1 MSKAQKKTAQKESSD
16 ESILDAIVAE
26 TKLAQDEEGYDAVK
40 TGVGALIKQLLKT
53 GDKQTINKDI
63 VNSMIAEIDRKMSA
77 QMDEIL
83 HHESFQYLESRW
95 RGLHTLISQTDFT
108 QNIAIE
114 MLNVSKEQ
122 LMEDFED
129 NPDTTQTGLYKHV
142 YGSGYGQFGGKP
154 VGTVLA
160 DYEFSPGNADIKFLH
175 KAAAISAMAHAPFI
189 ASAGSKFFGLDTF
202 EELPNLKDME
212 DLQTGPQ
219 FAAWRGLRENEDS
232 KYIGL
237 TLPRFLLRA
246 PYDPEDNPIR
256 KFNYK
261 ESIDGQHDNYL
272 WGNTCYAFGTR
283 LVESF
288 GKYRWCTNIIGPKG
302 GGAVKNLPVHT
313 FESMGDLEMKIPT
326 EVLIS
331 DRREYE
337 LSELG
342 FIPLTMRKGSDNAAF
357 FAANSVQVSKKFPN
371 TPEGQRAELNY
382 KLGTQLPY
390 LFAATRMAH
399 YIKSIQREYIGSWR
413 ERSDLELEL
422 NKWIR
427 QYVADQENPSAEIR
441 SQRPF
446 KGAEIEVTDVPN
458 DPGWYRVQIGLR
470 PHFKYMGADFE
481 LSLVGKL
488 DKDGNQ

>member
-1 MSKAQKKTAQKESSD
+1 MNNVAQTEQKSSTL
-16 ESILDAIVAE
+16 EGGLLDNIIAE
-26 TKLAQDEEGYDAVK
+26 TKLTQNDEGYEAVK
-40 TGVGALIKQLLKT
+40 TGVGALIKQLIKS
-53 GDKQTINKDI
+53 GNKETINKDI
-63 VNSMIAEIDRKMSA
+63 VNSMIAEIDKKMSA

-83 HHESFQYLESRW
+83 HNEKFQHLEARW
-95 RGLHTLISQTDFT
+95 RGLHTLVSQTDFT
-108 QNIAIE
+108 QNITIE
-114 MLNVSKEQ
+114 LLNVSKEQ
-122 LMEDFED
+122 LMEDFDD

-142 YGSGYGQFGGKP
+142 YTSGYGQFGGKT

-175 KAAAISAMAHAPFI
+175 KAASISAMAHAPFI
-189 ASAGSKFFGLDTF
+189 ASAGPKFFALDSY
-202 EELPNLKDME
+202 EDLPNLKDME
-212 DLQTGPQ
+212 DLHTGPQ
-219 FAAWRGLRENEDS
+219 FAGWRGLRENEDS
-232 KYIGL
+232 KYLGL
-237 TLPRFLLRA
+237 TLPRFLLRP
-246 PYDPEDNPIR
+246 PYDPEDNPIK
-256 KFNYK
+256 KFNYQENVSAK
-261 ESIDGQHDNYL
+261 HKNYL

-283 LVESF
+283 LVDSF
-288 GKYRWCTNIIGPKG
+288 AKHRWCTNIIGPKG

-313 FESMGDLEMKIPT
+313 FESMGDVEMKIPT

-331 DRREYE
+331 DRREFE

-357 FAANSVQVSKKFPN
+357 FAANSVQVPKKFPN
-371 TPEGQRAELNY
+371 TPEGQEAELNY

-390 LFAATRMAH
+390 LFSATRMAH
-399 YIKSIQREYIGSWR
+399 YIKVIQREYIGSWR
-413 ERSDLELEL
+413 ERGDLESEL

-446 KGAEIEVTDVPN
+446 KGAKIDVTDVPS
-458 DPGWYRVQIGLR
+458 DPGCYRVKIGLR

-488 DKDGNQ
+488 DKE